1 MSLTTDQ
8 KLTLFRNL
16 VRAYHFDQMMSRRM
30 VNGRLVGFYHPGD
43 GAIAPGVGACSF
55 LEKTDYLN
63 PHHRAHGQ
71 PHMLSKG
78 IDLKHYLAEHTAKA
92 AGCCQ
97 GRSSF
102 HFCFPDDG
110 VFLMSGFIGFNFPPV
125 VGLGWAAQRNGR
137 GQIVMNC
144 SGDGSYGQGKAHEC
158 MLMAMNWKLPIVF
171 VCENNG
177 LAIFAEADEMHPT
190 DDIADMAKAYAMPS
204 AIVDGQDVFA
214 VAEAVLPAIERAR
227 SGGGPTLIE
236 AKTLRFRE
244 HDIGTPNL
252 RGSKERT
259 KEEIDALMEREPV
272 HVATRRLLA
281 DKVLT
286 QPEIDAIH
294 EEAAAEVEAAED
306 YADSLP
312 EPDVT
317 LEDLEAAVYAP

>member
-1 MSLTTDQ
+1 MSLTQ
-8 KLTLFRNL
+8 EQMQTLFRNL

-30 VNGRLVGFYHPGD
+30 INGRLVGFYHPGD

-55 LEKTDYLN
+55 LEQSDYLN

-102 HFCFPDDG
+102 HFCFPEHG

-125 VGLGWAAQRNGR
+125 VGLGWAAQRRGNG
-137 GQIVMNC
+137 QVVMNC

-158 MLMAMNWKLPIVF
+158 MLMAQNWKLPIVF

-190 DDIADMAKAYAMPS
+190 DDIADMAKAYAMPA

-214 VAEAVLPAIERAR
+214 VAEAVLPAIARAR
-227 SGGGPTLIE
+227 AGEGPTLIE

-252 RGSKERT
+252 RGHTERS
-259 KEEIDALMEREPV
+259 KEEIEALMAREPV
-272 HVATRRLLA
+272 KLATERVLA
-281 DKVLT
+281 DKILT
-286 QPEIDAIH
+286 QGEIDAVH
-294 EEAAAEVEAAED
+294 AEAQAEVEAAEE
-306 YADSLP
+306 YSDSLP
-312 EPDVT
+312 LPDVT
-317 LEDLEAAVYAP
+317 VEDLRAAVYAD